1 MYMIFSFS
9 GQTGTESGSLS
20 HEISYQIVSVA
31 DKILNKN
38 LTENEKQ
45 IYTDR
50 IEHPVRKL
58 AHMTEYCILALCVS
72 FPLYVY
78 GVRGF
83 LLFLLAGLFCVGFAC
98 TDEFHQSFVAGRGP
112 SKKDVLID
120 STGALI
126 GILAVQI
133 FCHGFLR
140 SKKSQIKAKGTSCKL
155 LRQSLSII
163 FKIYFLHIKQIR
175 MCSRIN

>member
-1 MYMIFSFS
+1 MKKFIIYCLKPLSFLPAFIVMYIIFSFS
-9 GQTGTESGSLS
+9 SQTGTESGSLS
-20 HEISYQIVSVA
+20 HKISYEFISVA
-31 DKILNKN
+31 DKVLNKN
-38 LTENEKQ
+38 LSENTKQ
-45 IYTDR
+45 QYAQK

-58 AHMTEYCILALCVS
+58 AHMTEYAILALCIS

-83 LLFLLAGLFCVGFAC
+83 LLFLFAGLFCVAFAC

-126 GILAVQI
+126 GILVVQI
-133 FCHGFLR
+133 FCHKISP
-140 SKKSQIKAKGTSCKL
+140 SKKTKL
-155 LRQSLSII
+155 S
-163 FKIYFLHIKQIR
+163 
-175 MCSRIN
+175 

>member
-1 MYMIFSFS
+1 MKKFIIYCLKPLSFLPALAVMYMIFSFS

-58 AHMTEYCILALCVS
+58 AHMTEILYSGSLCFFSSLCIWCKRFSPFPVS
-72 FPLYVY
+72 
-78 GVRGF
+78 R
-83 LLFLLAGLFCVGFAC
+83 
-98 TDEFHQSFVAGRGP
+98 T
-112 SKKDVLID
+112 VLH
-120 STGALI
+120 
-126 GILAVQI
+126 GI
-133 FCHGFLR
+133 C
-140 SKKSQIKAKGTSCKL
+140 
-155 LRQSLSII
+155 
-163 FKIYFLHIKQIR
+163 LHR
-175 MCSRIN
+175 

>member
-1 MYMIFSFS
+1 MKKFIIYCLKPLSFLPALAVMYMIFSFS

-31 DKILNKN
+31 DKVLNKH

-83 LLFLLAGLFCVGFAC
+83 LLFL
-98 TDEFHQSFVAGRGP
+98 S
-112 SKKDVLID
+112 LI
-120 STGALI
+120 
-126 GILAVQI
+126 
-133 FCHGFLR
+133 
-140 SKKSQIKAKGTSCKL
+140 
-155 LRQSLSII
+155 
-163 FKIYFLHIKQIR
+163 HI
-175 MCSRIN
+175 

>member
-1 MYMIFSFS
+1 
-9 GQTGTESGSLS
+9 
-20 HEISYQIVSVA
+20 
-31 DKILNKN
+31 
-38 LTENEKQ
+38 
-45 IYTDR
+45 
-50 IEHPVRKL
+50 
-58 AHMTEYCILALCVS
+58 MTEYCILALCVS

-83 LLFLLAGLFCVGFAC
+83 LLFLLAGLFCMGFAC

-120 STGALI
+120 STGVFI

-140 SKKSQIKAKGTSCKL
+140 SKKHK
-155 LRQSLSII
+155 
-163 FKIYFLHIKQIR
+163 
-175 MCSRIN
+175 